1 MGPDVVPTDSGDWP
15 LSPPW
20 LRFEVSVAIIIV
32 FAHVTYHSSCLNA
45 YYTSHIRTFDN
56 NIVYYTII
64 RAVRNVVDLTLEVRT
79 DRILV
84 NTWFQ

>member
-20 LRFEVSVAIIIV
+20 LRFEVSIAIIII
-32 FAHVTYHSSCLNA
+32 FAHITYHSSCLDA
-45 YYTSHIRTFDN
+45 YYVFHLLTFDN

-64 RAVRNVVDLTLEVRT
+64 RAVQKTVDLTLEVCT
-79 DRILV
+79 DHILR
-84 NTWFQ
+84 N